1 MGEQDYYY
9 VLEHHENKIVK
20 VHRVDVGTRRIG
32 LNAQVRSMLAFGNFE
47 SDRKVKAFNN
57 AIQPNTFLP
66 RSFRVM
72 SSGQYQAALERND
85 LLADFV
91 ANELLT
97 YGVAFTEHSGPKSF
111 CESIG
116 YDRVKKR
123 YIQSS

>member
-9 VLEHHENKIVK
+9 VLEHHENKIAK
-20 VHRVDVGTRRIG
+20 VHRVDVGIRRIG
-32 LNAQVRSMLAFGNFE
+32 LNAQVRSMQAFADFE
-47 SDRKVKAFNN
+47 SNRKIKAFNN
-57 AIQPNTFLP
+57 AAQPNTFLP

-85 LLADFV
+85 ALADFV

-97 YGVAFTEHSGPKSF
+97 YGVAFAEHSGPKTF

-123 YIQSS
+123 FIQSN